1 MIWKNVVKHNT
12 YLQFLFGILGKIKKD
27 SSLHTLQEKEKWG
40 RKGRNRNGNS
50 GTYTKDTCIYK
61 KKINASYI

>member
-1 MIWKNVVKHNT
+1 MIWKNVVKNNT

-50 GTYTKDTCIYK
+50 GTYQT
-61 KKINASYI
+61 ASC

>member
-50 GTYTKDTCIYK
+50 GAYQT
-61 KKINASYI
+61 ASC

>member
-12 YLQFLFGILGKIKKD
+12 YLQFLCGILGKIKKD

-50 GTYTKDTCIYK
+50 GTYQT
-61 KKINASYI
+61 ASC